1 MHTKLS
7 RVMIMKRSLERLNDG
22 WGERACVEVARR
34 ITFFIRRAPRVYLE
48 VITGRWKRVARQRLL
63 EYRPTGVHLG
73 EPGFNALFSSLSI
86 FSRRAYMHTRLGVT
100 SKKNA
105 HARSLR
111 WKIVSTA
118 VASPSLSLSILFPQL
133 RRFSWYFIIP
143 SIALS
148 LSHSISL
155 YLSFS
160 SFFSIFFYSLSLSLP
175 SLYCSF
181 LPIFHSL
188 LYPHSPSLFIV
199 ILS

>member
-1 MHTKLS
+1 M
-7 RVMIMKRSLERLNDG
+7 NDG

-100 SKKNA
+100 SKKKKCACSQFTLKNCFD
-105 HARSLR
+105 RCGLPFSFSLYTLSPIA
-111 WKIVSTA
+111 KILLIFYHSLNC
-118 VASPSLSLSILFPQL
+118 SLSLSLNI
-133 RRFSWYFIIP
+133 
-143 SIALS
+143 
-148 LSHSISL
+148 SISVFL
-155 YLSFS
+155 LI
-160 SFFSIFFYSLSLSLP
+160 FSIFFYSLSLSLP

>member
-1 MHTKLS
+1 M
-7 RVMIMKRSLERLNDG
+7 NDG

-100 SKKNA
+100 SKKKMRMLA
-105 HARSLR
+105 VYAEKLFRPLWPPLLFLSLYSFPNCEDSLD
-111 WKIVSTA
+111 ILSF
-118 VASPSLSLSILFPQL
+118 PQLLSLSLSLNI
-133 RRFSWYFIIP
+133 
-143 SIALS
+143 
-148 LSHSISL
+148 SISVFL
-155 YLSFS
+155 LI
-160 SFFSIFFYSLSLSLP
+160 FSIFFYSLSLSLP

-188 LYPHSPSLFIV
+188 LYPHSPSLCIV
-199 ILS
+199 ILF